1 MMFMKKINT
10 IIMTGMAV
18 LAAVSCNVDSLEET
32 TSGKGLSFDV
42 VLENKAETRSDAMEL
57 ISENGET
64 PLVLEKESST
74 RSVQVNN
81 EGSFITVFNGSF
93 EVEGSEGGANT
104 VFHSTAAYNSTT
116 GLWDLQNSTYVWKP
130 FKRLEVVALAAD
142 SDFDNEAFFNGINY
156 NGTPVSSGSFDYT
169 VPDNLS
175 PKDLLIGYYEGEAGT
190 GTVSLKFNH
199 PLTSLQFKVG
209 DMPEGA
215 TLTVNSISLENLDKS
230 GHCIVGFGSPVSY
243 TWNNYNGTVTY
254 KKTFDNPQPM
264 VSGTSFVDGDDTF
277 IVLPRRFPHNT
288 QARIVINVTEFNR
301 NYDVYAS
308 LADQEWKPGE
318 TNVYAV
324 TFTGSRQAI
333 LTNGAD
339 FNLAMR
345 TVANGLTN
353 IKHIVFEVGSDVDS
367 GTEVQEPLQWPI
379 YMNWDNTTKTIT
391 VSTTSNILYT
401 GTNCAHMFANLT
413 ALEDIQGL
421 TLLNTSNCVDMGEMF
436 MSCRS
441 LTSLD
446 LSNFNTENV
455 RLMGGMFRDLKAMT
469 TLDLSSFRTDN
480 VISVGAMFRGES
492 ASNKNSLRSIN
503 FGEHFQL
510 PNNDGFAFTFAYT
523 NLSGALDL
531 SMFECSAMSDLE
543 YMFEGSSYITS
554 VDLSGLGENSTIFFA
569 PSVFNGTNVSRIN
582 FGPNITFSG
591 LNNSQTEGFFG
602 TNASNLVVICNE
614 AAETKLRTF
623 GASNKVTSYQRP

>member
-1 MMFMKKINT
+1 
-10 IIMTGMAV
+10 MTGMAV

-64 PLVLEKESST
+64 ALVLEKEAST

-190 GTVSLKFNH
+190 GTISLKFNH

-339 FNLAMR
+339 FNLAMS

-379 YMNWDNTTKTIT
+379 YMNWDNTTKTIM

-401 GTNCAHMFANLT
+401 GTNCASMFANLT
-413 ALEDIQGL
+413 KLEDIQGL
-421 TLLNTSNCVDMGEMF
+421 TLLNTSNCVDMSEMF
-436 MSCRS
+436 RSCQS

-492 ASNKNSLRSIN
+492 SSNRNSLRSIN

-543 YMFEGSSYITS
+543 YMFEGSPSITS

-591 LNNSQTEGFFG
+591 LNSSQTDGFFG
-602 TNASNLVVICNE
+602 TTASNLVVICNE

>member
-1 MMFMKKINT
+1 
-10 IIMTGMAV
+10 MTGMAV

-57 ISENGET
+57 ISENGEI
-64 PLVLEKESST
+64 PLVLEKEVST

-215 TLTVNSISLENLDKS
+215 TLTVNSISLESLDKS

-243 TWNNYNGTVTY
+243 TWNNYSGTVTY

-339 FNLAMR
+339 FNLAMS

-401 GTNCAHMFANLT
+401 GTNCARMFANLT
-413 ALEDIQGL
+413 NLEDIQGL

-436 MSCRS
+436 RSCQS

-492 ASNKNSLRSIN
+492 ASNRNTLRSIN

-591 LNNSQTEGFFG
+591 LNSSQTEGFFG
-602 TNASNLVVICNE
+602 TTASNLVVICNE

>member
-1 MMFMKKINT
+1 
-10 IIMTGMAV
+10 MTGMAV

-64 PLVLEKESST
+64 ALVLEKEAST

-190 GTVSLKFNH
+190 GTISLKFNH

-339 FNLAMR
+339 FNLAMS

-401 GTNCAHMFANLT
+401 GTNCASMFANLT

-421 TLLNTSNCVDMGEMF
+421 TLLNTSNCVDMSEMF
-436 MSCRS
+436 RSCQS

-480 VISVGAMFRGES
+480 VISVGSMFRGES
-492 ASNKNSLRSIN
+492 SSNRNSLRSIN

-543 YMFEGSSYITS
+543 YMFEGSPSITS

-591 LNNSQTEGFFG
+591 LNSSQTDGFFG
-602 TNASNLVVICNE
+602 TTASNLVVICNE